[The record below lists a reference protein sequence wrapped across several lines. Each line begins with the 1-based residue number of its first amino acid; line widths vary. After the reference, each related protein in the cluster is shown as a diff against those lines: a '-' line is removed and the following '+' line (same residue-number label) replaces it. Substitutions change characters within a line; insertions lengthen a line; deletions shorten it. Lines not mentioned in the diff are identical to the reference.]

1 MRTTASIAASL
12 AVSLAATLVAA
23 GCASRSAPV
32 AAAGTR
38 LSEGAARSLSPSPD
52 GSRMA
57 WLSDCAPAPGAPK
70 GQLACAL
77 RVAPVAGGAA
87 RRIAEGVPAADGAFA
102 WASDGSLA
110 VIGRRD
116 PATGAGEL
124 TLWRPDRE
132 PRVLVPSATAFVW
145 GPDSRIAI
153 VSTGI
158 LLVASGE
165 GAPVPV
171 RGGAGVGDF
180 AFAPASGRS
189 LAAVV
194 RGASGAPILVAW
206 RAAGEEPVVVARD
219 VASFAFSPDGEM
231 LAAIAGVAPG
241 SPGDLVAS
249 SLGTTGTAPP
259 AVLVARAVGEFR
271 WAPGA
276 RRLAWLTDF
285 DPRVRAGTLA
295 SAAPGGA
302 VVSFAP
308 RVTSFEFSPGGERLA
323 YVRHVTDGG
332 YAARL
337 ELSPSQ
343 AAEAGTVARDAA
355 AFEFSPDGRWIYYR
369 AGCAPG
375 SDACALFR
383 APGAGLA
390 PGQSPEKLA
399 EGVASF
405 AIDRWRPDRVLV
417 SIVRRDGAGV
427 DLALWSGGRLVSL
440 DGSVLAGSPRFLPPD
455 GRKVAWIATRPDRAG
470 VHVADAP

>member
-1 MRTTASIAASL
+1 MRKTASIAA
-12 AVSLAATLVAA
+12 ALAATLLA
-23 GCASRSAPV
+23 GCTSRSAP
-32 AAAGTR
+32 AAAGGAR
-38 LSEGAARSLSPSPD
+38 LSEGAARSLSASPD
-52 GSRMA
+52 GSRVA
-57 WLSDCAPAPGAPK
+57 WLADCAPAPGGAK
-70 GQLACAL
+70 GQPACVL
-77 RVAPVAGGAA
+77 RVAPVSGGAA
-87 RRIAEGVPAADGAFA
+87 QRIAEGVPAADGAFA
-102 WASDGSLA
+102 WAPDGSLA

-116 PATGAGEL
+116 PATGAGDL
-124 TLWRPDRE
+124 TVWRPGRE
-132 PRVLVPSATAFVW
+132 PRVLAPSATAFAW

-153 VSTGI
+153 VSRGR
-158 LLVASGE
+158 LLVASGD
-165 GAPVPV
+165 ASPTPV
-171 RGGAGVGDF
+171 RGGLGVGDF
-180 AFAPASGRS
+180 AFAPAPGGS

-194 RGASGAPILVAW
+194 RGASGAPVLVAW
-206 RAAGEEPVVVARD
+206 RDAGEEPVVVARD
-219 VASFAFSPDGEM
+219 VDSFAYSPDGGM

-249 SLGTTGTAPP
+249 VLGTAGTVPSAP
-259 AVLVARAVGEFR
+259 VLVARSVGEFR

-276 RRLAWLTDF
+276 RRLAWLTGF

-295 SAAPGGA
+295 SAAPGGG
-302 VVSFAP
+302 VTSFAP
-308 RVTSFEFSPGGERLA
+308 RVTSFELSPGGERLA
-323 YVRHVTDGG
+323 YVRHVTDGE

-343 AAEAGTVARDAA
+343 SAEPGTVARDAA

-417 SIVRRDGAGV
+417 SFVRRDGAGV
-427 DLALWSGGRLVSL
+427 DLALWSGGGLVSL

-455 GRKVAWIATRPDRAG
+455 GRKVAWIATRPERAG
-470 VHVADAP
+470 VHVGGAP